1 MMRFV
6 FLFFLLLLT
15 IVDASAQQ
23 VNAIKITDLE
33 KRIQNSSDTT
43 YIVNFWA
50 TWCVPCVKELPDFD
64 SINNSYLDKKVKVLL
79 VSLDF
84 KEDTDSKLKPFIA
97 AKKIKSEVLLLDET
111 NANYFIPKV
120 SNLWTGAIPATLIK
134 NNNKK
139 YEAFYEKRLNYLF
152 LSTEID
158 KIND

>member
-1 MMRFV
+1 MMRFI
-6 FLFFLLLLT
+6 FLLSLLILT
-15 IVDASAQQ
+15 VIGTSAQQ

-64 SINNSYLDKKVKVLL
+64 SINNSFIDKKVKVLL

-84 KEDTDSKLKPFIA
+84 KEDMDIKLKPFLVS
-97 AKKIKSEVLLLDET
+97 KKIKSEVLLLDET

-120 SNLWTGAIPATLIK
+120 SSLWTGAIPATLIK

-139 YEAFYEKRLNYLF
+139 YEAFYEKKLNYLF